1 MADGQPTQAFAATFV
16 DELARCGLGSVCIA
30 PGSRSA
36 PLAMAFARHPGVR
49 VWMHL
54 DERSAAF
61 FALGM
66 GRASG
71 RPVALL
77 CTSGTAA
84 AEFHAAVIEAHHS
97 RVPLLVL
104 TADRPPELRE
114 VGANQA
120 IDQARLYGTAVRWF
134 FDPGVPDAEPDAPA
148 RWRRLAARA
157 LAEAAGEPAG
167 PVHLNLPFREPLTPA
182 PGSVPAAVPA
192 GGPPA
197 RVRRPAAAPAG
208 ETVRDLAHV
217 LRSARRPLVIAGE
230 LRCGAALRAPLD
242 ALLERLDAPLVAEPT
257 SQLRRRCAT
266 GLVEAADAL
275 LRDAAWAGAHRPDL
289 VLRLGAPPTSKALN
303 RFVADAGAPVVV
315 VDGEGWRDP
324 EQQAAE
330 FVRGDPAPLLAA
342 LAAALPEPAGSG
354 LWCHAWVE
362 AGARAAA
369 ALGDALAAS
378 PLHEGHAVR
387 ALAAALPDRAQ
398 VVIGSSMPIRD
409 ADTFWPAA
417 PPGQRFLANRGASGI
432 DGLVSTGLG
441 AAAAAP
447 GMPTVVLLGD
457 LSLYH
462 DMNGLWAARRHGL
475 RATIVVLDNDG
486 GGIFGFLPQAE
497 HPDVFE
503 ELFGTPLGLRM
514 ADVAR
519 LYGLAYHEAGAPAT
533 LAGVL
538 RHALAGDGVSLVRVP
553 FDRAGS
559 VAGHRACWSAVSVAL
574 RSQPLE

>member
-1 MADGQPTQAFAATFV
+1 MTDGQATQAFAATFV
-16 DELARCGLGSVCIA
+16 DELARCGLEAACIA

-36 PLAMAFARHPGVR
+36 PLAMAFARHPAIR

-54 DERSAAF
+54 DERSASF

-66 GRASG
+66 AKASG

-84 AEFHAAVIEAHHS
+84 AEFHPAVIEAHHS
-97 RVPLLVL
+97 RTALLVL

-120 IDQARLYGTAVRWF
+120 IEQARLYGAAVRWF
-134 FDPGVPDAEPDAPA
+134 FDPGAPDLEPGAPG

-157 LAEAAGEPAG
+157 LAEAAGDPPG
-167 PVHLNLPFREPLTPA
+167 PVHVNLPLREPLTPA
-182 PGSVPAAVPA
+182 PGTVPAAVSPD
-192 GGPPA
+192 GPPL
-197 RVRRPAAAPAG
+197 RVSRPAAPPA
-208 ETVRDLAHV
+208 EEAVRDLAAT
-217 LRSARRPLVIAGE
+217 LRSARRPLVVAGE
-230 LRCGAALRAPLD
+230 LRGGAELREPLD
-242 ALLERLDAPLVAEPT
+242 ALLRRIDAPLLAEPT

-266 GLVEAADAL
+266 GVVEAADAL
-275 LRDAAWAGAHRPDL
+275 LRDAGWSERHRPDL
-289 VLRLGAPPTSKALN
+289 VLRLGGPLTSKVIN
-303 RFVADAGAPVVV
+303 GFVAAAGAPVVV

-330 FVRGDPAPLLAA
+330 FVRGDPALLLAA
-342 LAAALPEPAGSG
+342 LARRLPDRPRPAAWRE
-354 LWCHAWVE
+354 AWVE
-362 AGARAAA
+362 AGAAAAA
-369 ALGDALAAS
+369 ALEEALAS
-378 PLHEGHAVR
+378 PPVHEGHAVR
-387 ALAAALPDRAQ
+387 ALAAALPGEAQ
-398 VVIGSSMPIRD
+398 VVVGSSMPIRD
-409 ADTFWPAA
+409 VDTFWPAA
-417 PPGQRFLANRGASGI
+417 APGHRFLANRGASGI

-447 GMPTVVLLGD
+447 DVPTVLLLGD

-486 GGIFGFLPQAE
+486 GGIFSFLPQAA

-503 ELFGTPLGLRM
+503 ELFGTPLGLRLE
-514 ADVAR
+514 DVAR
-519 LYGLAYHEAGAPAT
+519 LYGLAYHEAGDAAALPGA
-533 LAGVL
+533 L
-538 RHALAGDGVSLVRVP
+538 RTGLAGDGVALVRVP

-559 VAGHRACWSAVSVAL
+559 VTGHRACWAAVSAAL
-574 RSQPLE
+574 RRV

>member
-1 MADGQPTQAFAATFV
+1 MADGQATQAFAATFV
-16 DELARCGLGSVCIA
+16 DELARCGLEAVCIA

-66 GRASG
+66 ARASG

-84 AEFHAAVIEAHHS
+84 AEFHPAVIEAHHS

-120 IDQARLYGTAVRWF
+120 IEQARLYGPTVRWF
-134 FDPGVPDAEPDAPA
+134 FDPGVPDLEPDAPA

-157 LAEAAGEPAG
+157 LVEAAGEPAG

-182 PGSVPAAVPA
+182 PGSVPLAVPA
-192 GGPPA
+192 GGAPA
-197 RVRRPAAAPAG
+197 RVRRPATPPSE
-208 ETVRDLAHV
+208 ETVRELAAA
-217 LRSARRPLVIAGE
+217 LASARRPLVVAGE
-230 LRCGAALRAPLD
+230 LRGGTALRAPLD
-242 ALLERLDAPLVAEPT
+242 TVLERLDAPLVAEPT

-275 LRDAAWAGAHRPDL
+275 LRDAGWAEEHRPDL

-303 RFVADAGAPVVV
+303 RFVAAAGVPVVV

-330 FVRGDPAPLLAA
+330 FVRGDPALLLAA
-342 LAAALPEPAGSG
+342 LAERLPERAAPAP
-354 LWCHAWVE
+354 WREAWLE
-362 AGARAAA
+362 AGAAAAA
-369 ALGDALAAS
+369 ALGEALDAS
-378 PLHEGHAVR
+378 PVHEGHAVR
-387 ALAAALPDRAQ
+387 ALAAALPEDAQ

-417 PPGQRFLANRGASGI
+417 APGQRFLANRGASGI

-447 GMPTVVLLGD
+447 DLPTVVLLGD

-475 RATIVVLDNDG
+475 RAVIVVLDNDG
-486 GGIFGFLPQAE
+486 GGIFSFLPQAE
-497 HPDVFE
+497 HHDVFE
-503 ELFGTPLGLRM
+503 ELFGTPLGLRLE
-514 ADVAR
+514 DVAR
-519 LYGLAYHEAGAPAT
+519 LYGLPFHEARDAAA
-533 LAGVL
+533 LADAL
-538 RHALAGDGVSLVRVP
+538 RAALAGEGVALVRVP

-559 VAGHRACWSAVSVAL
+559 VAGHRACWSAVSAAL
-574 RSQPLE
+574 RPA